1 MSFLAGIAH
10 VAHKADPISLAFGE
24 KSDPLYGALKPKNPP
39 PTPGVPN
46 PNDAANASQSLT
58 DSMRLR
64 RGMLS
69 NIYAG
74 GSPASAPVT
83 GKVTL
88 GT

>member
-1 MSFLAGIAH
+1 MGFVNTLHSILKH
-10 VAHKADPISLAFGE
+10 TDPVAAKFDVGYDL
-24 KSDPLYGALKPKNPP
+24 LKPKTPP
-39 PTPGVPN
+39 APPGVVN
-46 PNDAANASQSLT
+46 PNDAMNAAQGQT
-58 DSMRLR
+58 DAMRMR

-74 GSPASAPVT
+74 GNAASSAAPVT